1 MTRRRW
7 AVPQPLRLV
16 VIRPRPVL
24 LPVLRQRESLLLLPV
39 VRPQDPIPLLAGLP
53 LARRRG
59 VTRPGHRL
67 PLLPVPI
74 LRSPIQV
81 LVHLPVRL
89 PRVANRLR
97 RHPPPPE
104 RLRPVIRLRRALP
117 ILLLAAHPS
126 GAHPR
131 ALIRP

>member
-1 MTRRRW
+1 
-7 AVPQPLRLV
+7 V
-16 VIRPRPVL
+16 
-24 LPVLRQRESLLLLPV
+24 
-39 VRPQDPIPLLAGLP
+39 
-53 LARRRG
+53 
-59 VTRPGHRL
+59 HR
-67 PLLPVPI
+67 
-74 LRSPIQV
+74 
-81 LVHLPVRL
+81 PVRL

-97 RHPPPPE
+97 RHPLLIPPAE

>member
-1 MTRRRW
+1 VTRRRW

-74 LRSPIQV
+74 RRSPIQV
-81 LVHLPVRL
+81 PVHLPVRL

-97 RHPPPPE
+97 RHPQLIPSLE
-104 RLRPVIRLRRALP
+104 RLPPVIRLRRALP
-117 ILLLAAHPS
+117 ILLLAARQRVP
-126 GAHPR
+126 
-131 ALIRP
+131 IRR